1 MYIYLKANGSRY
13 IFLVFYVDDILLAI
27 NDNELL
33 FETKRVLS
41 SHFDMKGPLIYQEYI
56 FFVIEIM
63 VFLSCLGKPLLT
75 KF

>member
-41 SHFDMKGPLIYQEYI
+41 SHFDMKWPLIYQEYR